1 MMSNNMENQNSALRR
16 MRLDNFIK
24 YLKERFDLREDSAP
38 QNEVVENIRKG
49 VVFKGTNL
57 WVLIFAIFIAS
68 LGLNVNSTAV
78 IIGAMLISPLM
89 GPIIGVG
96 LSLGTNDF
104 DLLKNSVRNFLLMV
118 SVSIVTSTLYFLVSP
133 ITVAQSELLARTTPT
148 TYDVLIALFGGLAGM
163 VAQTRRDRSYVV
175 VAGVAIA
182 TALMPPLCTAGY
194 GIATGQFRYFI
205 GAFYLFFINSLFIA
219 LASYV
224 IILLL
229 HYDKKTH
236 IDKEREKRVR
246 KMMYVVVI
254 VTVVPSVI
262 LGYGIIHRTAFEEH
276 AERYV
281 NSVFQYNDTMLI
293 DYDSHYRAEG
303 KISRIEVRLVG
314 EPLSEAI
321 IDNARSQM
329 EHYGLSD
336 TELVIRQTDI
346 SGEKVDVT
354 ALQSSY
360 SEIIGEKN
368 AKIAQLEARV
378 ASLTVADTLSVSDIT
393 REAATVVDNLA
404 SLSIARHVIHTTGGV
419 PVDTIMYC
427 FVTPAD
433 STLVVDTGRLTEWLR
448 LRTKSSDLE
457 IIMKNGTEE

>member
-1 MMSNNMENQNSALRR
+1 MENQNGMFGK
-16 MRLDNFIK
+16 MRLDSFVK

-38 QNEVVENIRKG
+38 QEEVVEHIRKG

-89 GPIIGVG
+89 GPIIGMG

-118 SVSIVTSTLYFLVSP
+118 SVSIVTSTLYFVVSP

-224 IILLL
+224 IVLLL
-229 HYDKKTH
+229 HYEKKTH
-236 IDKEREKRVR
+236 IDKEREKKVR

-254 VTVVPSVI
+254 ITVVPSVI
-262 LGYGIIHRTAFEEH
+262 LGLGIINRTTFEEH
-276 AERYV
+276 ADRYV

-293 DYDSHYRAEG
+293 DYDKQYRYDG
-303 KISRIEVRLVG
+303 KLSRIEVRLVG
-314 EPLSEAI
+314 EPLSEAT

-336 TELVIRQTDI
+336 TELVIRQTDTA
-346 SGEKVDVT
+346 GERVDVT
-354 ALQSSY
+354 ALQKSY

-368 AKIAQLEARV
+368 EKIAQLEARV
-378 ASLTVADTLSVSDIT
+378 ASLSVSDTLSVSDIT
-393 REAATVVDNLA
+393 REAAMVVDNLA
-404 SLSIARHVIHTTGGV
+404 SLSIARHVIHSTGGV
-419 PVDTIMYC
+419 PVDTMTYC
-427 FVTPAD
+427 FVTPVD
-433 STLVVDTGRLTEWLR
+433 STLTVDMRRLAEWLR
-448 LRTKSSDLE
+448 LRTKSDDLE
-457 IIMKNGTEE
+457 IIMRNGAAK